1 MEGRKK
7 CSHIDKID
15 MGGNGEVYAT
25 LALPSLAYPSVLE
38 EGGKEGRKKKGIYT
52 KFGYIVI

>member
-1 MEGRKK
+1 
-7 CSHIDKID
+7 

-38 EGGKEGRKKKGIYT
+38 EGGKEGRKKRAYIPSLGI
-52 KFGYIVI
+52 

>member
-1 MEGRKK
+1 
-7 CSHIDKID
+7 

-25 LALPSLAYPSVLE
+25 LALPSLAYPSVPE
-38 EGGKEGRKKKGIYT
+38 EGGKEEEGIYT